1 MGRNVILITV
11 PAVLLMGFLSAD
23 ASIRC
28 GTKLIEDGD
37 SALKLLQACGKPMAG
52 NPDLLEDGEWTYNF
66 GPDQFLVKVIIRN
79 SRVERTEI
87 LGKGFTPQQNP
98 SEEEPP

>member
-1 MGRNVILITV
+1 MGRNIILIV
-11 PAVLLMGFLSAD
+11 ASAILLMASLPAG

-28 GTKLIEDGD
+28 GTELIQNGD

-52 NPDLLEDGEWTYNF
+52 NPDLLEYGEWTYNF
-66 GPDQFLVKVIIRN
+66 GPSQFLVKVIIRN

-87 LGKGFTPQQNP
+87 VGKGFTPQQSP